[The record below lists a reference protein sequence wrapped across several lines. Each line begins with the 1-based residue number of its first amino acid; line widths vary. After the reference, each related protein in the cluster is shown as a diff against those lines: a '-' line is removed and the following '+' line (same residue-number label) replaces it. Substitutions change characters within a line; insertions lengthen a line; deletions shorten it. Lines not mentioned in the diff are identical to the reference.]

1 MIFRLRDFIYYPL
14 AIKRFRNFL
23 DESQHWNPAKRKSW
37 QQEKL
42 ERTLNHA
49 VENVPYYKKT
59 LARYRSRFNE
69 MIDNLDLSE
78 LPVLTKEEI
87 RNHYDELCAENSHE
101 LRINETQTSGSTGT
115 PTKFLLDSDSNVSHF
130 ASLWRVLNWVG
141 YKFGDKFADMT
152 GFMPK
157 DDRLFEYD
165 IRLNCLHLSSFNF
178 KKENIP
184 LYVKKLRK
192 FKPVLIKAYPS
203 AIDLFSRWVRDS
215 GISDFRPKA
224 VLTCAETLLDHQKAT
239 VEEILQCPV
248 FDFYNQNER
257 AALFSTC
264 DKGSYHVHEEYSF
277 VEFVNNT
284 NGLNGTDSTKAIVTT
299 SLHNLAMPLIRY
311 QTNDLASLNSLS
323 SCSCGRTYKTVQKII
338 GRVEDIVVTPEGRC
352 VGRLDAAFK
361 YSPGIRL
368 SQIVQDTVDKI
379 EVKIVK
385 APIFKQD
392 DVDII
397 ERELRARL
405 GDEIR
410 IDYDFVD
417 SILPGKNGKVKF
429 VISKPGK
436 ELLAN
441 LN

>member
-1 MIFRLRDFIYYPL
+1 MVFRLRDFIFYPA
-14 AIKRFRNFL
+14 AINRCRTFL
-23 DESQHWNPAKRKSW
+23 DKSQYWS
-37 QQEKL
+37 QEKRREWTREQL
-42 ERTLNHA
+42 DRVLWHA
-49 VENVPYYKKT
+49 VRNVPYYKRT
-59 LARYRSRFNE
+59 LGPYEPRFKE
-69 MIDNLDLSE
+69 MLDRLDLSE

-87 RNHYDELCAENSHE
+87 RNHYNELCAENSHE
-101 LRINETQTSGSTGT
+101 LRTHETQTSGSTGT
-115 PTKFLLDSDSNVSHF
+115 PTKFLLDSASNVYHF

-157 DDRLFEYD
+157 NAQLFEYN

-178 KKENIP
+178 KKENMP
-184 LYVKKLRK
+184 LYVKKLKK
-192 FKPVLIKAYPS
+192 FNPVLIKAYPS
-203 AIDLFSRWVRDS
+203 AIDLFSRWLRDS
-215 GISDFRPKA
+215 GIDYRPKA

-239 VEEILQCPV
+239 IQEVLKCSV
-248 FDFYNQNER
+248 SDFYNQNER

-264 DKGSYHVHEEYSF
+264 EKGNYHVHEEYSF
-277 VEFVNNT
+277 VEFVNNS
-284 NGLNGTDSTKAIVTT
+284 NGLNGKSTKAIVTT

-311 QTNDLASLNSLS
+311 QTNDLSSLNDQSL
-323 SCSCGRTYKTVQKII
+323 CSCGRTYRRVHKII
-338 GRVEDIVVTPEGRC
+338 GRIEDIVVTPEGRC

-368 SQIVQDTVDKI
+368 SQIVQEKIDKI
-379 EVKIVK
+379 EVKLVK
-385 APIFKQD
+385 APMFNQD
-392 DVDII
+392 DVDNI

-405 GDEIR
+405 GNEIK

-417 SILPGKNGKVKF
+417 SILPGRNGKVKF

-436 ELLAN
+436 ELLKN